1 MATKKYKVDILSQS
15 SIGRLIKDLQAYQ
28 NDLPNKTR
36 LLAQRLAERGI
47 VVAGARIGQ
56 SPLGKHVTIRTEISE
71 DVVGTRAI
79 LIAVGDVIE
88 SEGYEPFNT
97 LLAIEFGA
105 GVYYN
110 EKENPKGPEFGYG
123 PGTFPGQIHAFDDGW
138 YYWDE
143 VAQTWKY
150 THGVKATMPMYSASV
165 AILQD
170 AVRIAKEVF
179 A

>member
-15 SIGRLIKDLQAYQ
+15 SIGRLIKDLQLYQ
-28 NDLPNKTR
+28 NDLQNKTR

-143 VAQTWKY
+143 AAQTWKY